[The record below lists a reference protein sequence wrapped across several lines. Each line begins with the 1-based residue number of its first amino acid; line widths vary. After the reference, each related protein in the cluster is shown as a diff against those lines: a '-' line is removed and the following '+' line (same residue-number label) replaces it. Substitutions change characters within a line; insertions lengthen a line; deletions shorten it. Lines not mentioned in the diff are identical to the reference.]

1 MATLYDITLMEKKQ
15 NILNNQ
21 FFNYDACLVAEQ
33 LLGKI
38 IRHNLSGNWLS
49 AQIIET
55 EAYYIDEKGSHA
67 YLGFTPKRKALFMPP
82 GTIYMYYSRGKDSFN
97 ISCMGKGNAVLIK
110 SGIPY
115 LDNTHS
121 ENMIKIM
128 QQNNPLNNGFPDR
141 PPMNLCSGQTLLC
154 KSLGI
159 TVKKWDQK
167 QFNSN
172 QFFIED
178 VDLLLNKIIKTKRLG
193 IPQGRGE
200 HLLYRFID
208 FDNVKYS
215 TKNPLTIKNN
225 QLGKDYFIKTSSK
238 FLNPLG
244 AYLN

>member
-1 MATLYDITLMEKKQ
+1 MATLLDIIIMEKKQ
-15 NILNNQ
+15 TILNNQ

-38 IRHNLSGNWLS
+38 IRHNLSENWLS

-55 EAYYIDEKGSHA
+55 EAYYINEKGSHA
-67 YLGFTPKRKALFMPP
+67 SLGYTQKRRALFMSP

-115 LDNTHS
+115 LDSMHS
-121 ENMIKIM
+121 ENVIKIM
-128 QQNNPLNNGFPDR
+128 QLNNPLNNGYPTR

-178 VDLLLNKIIKTKRLG
+178 VDIQPRKILKTKRLG
-193 IPQGRGE
+193 IPRVRGE

-208 FDNVKYS
+208 FDNVKFS

-225 QLGKDYFIKTSSK
+225 QLGKDYFIKNTSK
-238 FLNPLG
+238 FLNP
-244 AYLN
+244 